1 MRLVYTKMKPRDFLL
16 ALLFSQFIVYL
27 TMLVDVPVA
36 RQVIVFV
43 YLTFVPGLIIVKLLK
58 LDELERLEIVLFSIG
73 ISVAF
78 LMFAG
83 LLINTLFPLFGV
95 SEPLS
100 LMPLMITL
108 NSFILFGGVLVY
120 LRSKDVKL
128 LESTRTAEN
137 TRASPLALL
146 FMGLPILSVVGA
158 FWVNAYDHN
167 LILIFLMIAIC
178 LLFVM
183 GVISKKFLHPKLYPL
198 AVLLIAVSILFHT
211 SLISNRLIPF
221 ASDNP
226 LEYYVFRVTES
237 NMQWSSGI
245 YQWGTL
251 YGRVNSMLSVT
262 VLPTIYSSML
272 NMDATWVL
280 KILYPLIFSLVPLC
294 LYQLWQKNFGT
305 KTAFIATFLFMAQN
319 TFYTEML
326 GLNRQIIAEL
336 FFVLLL
342 LVVLSKKIK
351 PLNRVICFTIF
362 SFALV
367 TSHYAIAEIF
377 MLFISLVWIY
387 LLVMKRPSR
396 RITATMVMLFF
407 VVMFSWYL
415 YTANAAVFD
424 SFVEFGNNVY
434 YQLGDLFNLASREP
448 EILRGLG
455 LESSPTIWNTM
466 SRVFA
471 YLTEFFIVVGFVALI
486 TKRKNVKLKR
496 EYFVFT
502 VMAFVILGALIAVP
516 GLSGTMNITRFY
528 HILLFFLAPLCVLG
542 AGSLVKLLS
551 RRQTQ
556 LGAFLLLI
564 VLVPYFLFQ
573 TGFVYELAGTQ
584 SWSLPLS
591 KHRMDTVFLRSKV
604 GYFDECEVFGALW
617 MSKNVAVG
625 NTRISS
631 SGFSKY
637 FVLTSYGMVFRNQMD
652 VLSNVTVLS
661 IGEYVYLDRANIVD
675 GFVSDS
681 LNITS
686 VSHVFGSASKI
697 YSSGRCEIYAR

>member
-1 MRLVYTKMKPRDFLL
+1 MRLIYAELKPRDFLL
-16 ALLFSQFIVYL
+16 VLLFLQFMVYL
-27 TMLVDVPVA
+27 TMFIDVPVA
-36 RQVIVFV
+36 RQVIVFF

-58 LDELERLEIVLFSIG
+58 LNELERLETVLFSIG
-73 ISVAF
+73 LSVAF
-78 LMFAG
+78 LMLAG
-83 LLINTLFPLFGV
+83 LLINTFFPLFGV

-120 LRSKDVKL
+120 LRSEDARL
-128 LESTRTAEN
+128 LERARAVGTTK
-137 TRASPLALL
+137 ASPLALL
-146 FMGLPILSVVGA
+146 FIVLPILSVVGA
-158 FWVNAYDHN
+158 FWVNAYENN
-167 LILIFLMIAIC
+167 LILIFLMMAIC
-178 LLFVM
+178 LLFVI

-198 AVLLIAVSILFHT
+198 AVLLIAISILFHS

-226 LEYYVFRVTES
+226 LEYYVLGVTES
-237 NMQWSSGI
+237 NMWWNPSSYLGI
-245 YQWGTL
+245 TL

-262 VLPTIYSSML
+262 VLPTIYSSIL

-294 LYQLWQKNFGT
+294 LYQLWQKNMGK

-326 GLNRQIIAEL
+326 GLNRQIVAEL

-342 LVVLSKKIK
+342 LVLLSKKMK
-351 PLNRVICFTIF
+351 PFNKVVCFTIF

-377 MLFISLVWIY
+377 MLFISLVWIC
-387 LLVMKRPSR
+387 LLAMNRPSR
-396 RITATMVMLFF
+396 KITVTIVMIFF

-424 SFVEFGNNVY
+424 SFVSFGENVY
-434 YQLGDLFNLASREP
+434 NQLGDLFNLASREP
-448 EILRGLG
+448 EVLRGLG

-466 SRVFA
+466 SRIFA
-471 YLTEFFIVVGFVALI
+471 YLTEFFILVGFIALI
-486 TKRKNVKLKR
+486 TKRKNVKLER
-496 EYFVFT
+496 EYFIFT
-502 VMAFVILGALIAVP
+502 VMAVIILGALIVVP
-516 GLSGTMNITRFY
+516 GLSGTMNMTRFY

-542 AGSLVKLLS
+542 AESLGKLVS

-556 LGAFLLLI
+556 LVASILLLI

-573 TGFVYELAGTQ
+573 TGFVYELTGTQ

-591 KHRMDTVFLRSKV
+591 KNRMDTVFLRSNV
-604 GYFDECEVFGALW
+604 GCFDECEVFGASW
-617 MSKNVAVG
+617 MSQNVDVT
-625 NTRISS
+625 NRRIYSDS
-631 SGFSKY
+631 PSKY
-637 FVLTSYGMVFRNQMD
+637 FVLTSYV
-652 VLSNVTVLS
+652 
-661 IGEYVYLDRANIVD
+661 
-675 GFVSDS
+675 
-681 LNITS
+681 
-686 VSHVFGSASKI
+686 
-697 YSSGRCEIYAR
+697 